1 MRKLFLMTAAIV
13 ALRADLPPRSIRHL
27 RGPIMKKLKI
37 VFAAAAWALLAGY
50 PAHAADMAALAYRAP
65 PMAALPTWAGWYG
78 GVNLGY
84 TSLTDRVDHFDS
96 GSGCWWSCDELH
108 FRDRSSGVL
117 GGLQVGYNWQAGN
130 IVYGLE
136 TDVNFASVRTSR
148 RAIGDDYLQNSDLS
162 AIGTVRARLGW
173 AVDRTLIYATGGF
186 AYANVH
192 DHVNDS
198 DDPGLWDKS
207 GWLGGWV
214 AGGGIEYA
222 MGARWSI
229 KAEAMFYELEKRTIV
244 FTNNGSETLPA
255 TFKHDGAIARA
266 GVNFKFGGP

>member
-1 MRKLFLMTAAIV
+1 MGGALPLPEVTAETNSQNRDMHMRKLLLTTAALV
-13 ALRADLPPRSIRHL
+13 ALTAGEGFGADLR
-27 RGPIMKKLKI
+27 
-37 VFAAAAWALLAGY
+37 A
-50 PAHAADMAALAYRAP
+50 PAYKAP
-65 PMAALPTWAGWYG
+65 PMAALPMWAGWYG

-84 TSLTDRVDHFDS
+84 MSLTDRVNHFDS
-96 GSGCWWSCDELH
+96 GSDCWWDCDVLH
-108 FRDRSSGVL
+108 FRDHSSGVL

-136 TDVNFASVRTSR
+136 TDVNFASVRTHR
-148 RAIGDDYLQNSDLS
+148 TAIDGDYLQNSDLS

-207 GWLGGWV
+207 AWLGGWV

-229 KAEAMFYELEKRTIV
+229 KAEAMFYELENRTIV
-244 FTNNGSETLPA
+244 FTDVNSSPPNTFPA
-255 TFKHDGAIARA
+255 TFKHDGVIARA

>member
-13 ALRADLPPRSIRHL
+13 AL
-27 RGPIMKKLKI
+27 
-37 VFAAAAWALLAGY
+37 LAGN
-50 PAHAADMAALAYRAP
+50 PAHAADMAAPVYKAP
-65 PMAALPTWAGWYG
+65 RMAALPTWAGWYG

-84 TSLTDRVDHFDS
+84 TSLTDRVDHFDV
-96 GSGCWWSCDELH
+96 GDDCWWNCDALH

-117 GGLQVGYNWQAGN
+117 GGLLVGYNWQAGN

-136 TDVNFASVRTSR
+136 TDVNFASVRTRSGR
-148 RAIGDDYLQNSDLS
+148 RPNGCCDSYPDYVQNSDLS

-192 DHVNDS
+192 DHVNDA

-244 FTNNGSETLPA
+244 FTNNGTETLPA
-255 TFKHDGAIARA
+255 TFKHDGVIARA